1 MNYLLIA
8 AFGLLLGFVFVRLAL
23 WLFPKWG
30 LMDRP
35 HKYGLKRD
43 PIPYYGGAAIVV
55 AFLVGA
61 LALLPWDFK
70 LLAFL
75 GIGVVVAV
83 ISFVDDRRG
92 LSPILRLSMQI
103 FAGIGLFAAG
113 IFVSAIP
120 NPVGPEIALSSNVW
134 GGIAIFSLVVTVLWV
149 VLIMNTMNWVDGLN
163 GLPSGVST
171 IALLT
176 IFFLSIKPGIHAIDQ
191 STVAVMALLLAMIV
205 VVFWLHDFYPAK
217 ILMGDTGSM
226 FLGFMLAGLSIY
238 SGGKLATAFLVLGLP
253 ILDAIWVILRRILSK
268 KSPFKGDLE
277 HFHHRLLNAGLTVRQ
292 ALTVIYIVSVIFG
305 ILALILGSGQKIW
318 AIIGLM
324 AVMATIGFSVVILE
338 VEKKRKKD

>member
-1 MNYLLIA
+1 
-8 AFGLLLGFVFVRLAL
+8 
-23 WLFPKWG
+23 
-30 LMDRP
+30 MDRP

-92 LSPILRLSMQI
+92 LSPILRLLMQI

-120 NPVGPEIALSSNVW
+120 NPVGPEIALYSNVW